1 MEAAMMNMANEAV
14 AVASPVTGLMDLG
27 SAIDE
32 LAQLQ
37 KRASEIE
44 KRARVLRGE
53 VKEGLVRYGV
63 RKFATA
69 TGHTATW
76 VESTSWRGSKE
87 DAERLLDPVTV
98 AEIFKPT
105 TNTSIRIK

>member
-1 MEAAMMNMANEAV
+1 MMAMANEAV
-14 AVASPVTGLMDLG
+14 SVACPVTGLADLG

-37 KRASEIE
+37 KRAAEVE

-69 TGHTATW
+69 AGHTATW

-87 DAERLLDPVTV
+87 DAERLLDPAMV
-98 AEIFKPT
+98 AEIFKAT
-105 TNTSIRIK
+105 SNTSIRIK

>member
-1 MEAAMMNMANEAV
+1 MMAMASEAV
-14 AVASPVTGLMDLG
+14 AVASPVAGLVDLG
-27 SAIDE
+27 LAIDD
-32 LAQLQ
+32 LAALQ
-37 KRASEIE
+37 KQAAEIE

-69 TGHTATW
+69 AGHTATW

-87 DAERLLDPVTV
+87 DAERLLDPAMV
-98 AEIFKPT
+98 AEIFKAT
-105 TNTSIRIK
+105 TNTSIRVK